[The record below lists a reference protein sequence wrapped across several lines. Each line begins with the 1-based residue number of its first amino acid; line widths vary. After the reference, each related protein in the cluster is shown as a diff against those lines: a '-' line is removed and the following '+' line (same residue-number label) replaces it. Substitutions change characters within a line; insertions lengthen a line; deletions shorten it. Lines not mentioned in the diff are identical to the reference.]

1 MTTNCQPIFRFAP
14 SPNGELHLGHA
25 YSAFVTWALAEKLGG
40 RVLLRIEDI
49 DVGRSRERFVEQIYD
64 DLHWL
69 GLDWTEPVRRQSRH
83 FDDYREARERLTAL
97 GLLYPSFSSRQEIAD
112 AVSNATTAL
121 DPDGAP
127 LYPGLHKNLSDKDV
141 LARISAGQR
150 YALRL
155 NMDEAIRVSGKRLS
169 YRAFDGNGKEIVAN
183 ADPELWGDAVITR
196 KDVPTSYHL
205 SVVVDDALQGVTHV
219 TRGADLKAATDLHRL
234 LQELLDLPVPK
245 YHHHRLIN
253 DSRGRKLAKSAKDT
267 SLRSLR
273 EDGVMAQDIRKRIC
287 SEFGI

>member
-1 MTTNCQPIFRFAP
+1 
-14 SPNGELHLGHA
+14 
-25 YSAFVTWALAEKLGG
+25 
-40 RVLLRIEDI
+40 
-49 DVGRSRERFVEQIYD
+49 
-64 DLHWL
+64 
-69 GLDWTEPVRRQSRH
+69 
-83 FDDYREARERLTAL
+83 
-97 GLLYPSFSSRQEIAD
+97 
-112 AVSNATTAL
+112 
-121 DPDGAP
+121 
-127 LYPGLHKNLSDKDV
+127 
-141 LARISAGQR
+141 
-150 YALRL
+150 
-155 NMDEAIRVSGKRLS
+155 MDEAIRVSGKRLS